1 MNASCVI
8 CDRRRSGVSGL
19 VEGAKA
25 RNAEVQNKG
34 SFREM
39 IRTVLATMALAIGVT
54 AVAAQSDPI
63 AARKSLMKANGDQ
76 AKIGAAMA
84 KGEAPFD
91 LAKAKT
97 VFTTFADVEKA
108 TNLFPDDSKTG
119 GETAA
124 LPKIWEDKADFNARL
139 TKLAADSKA
148 AAGSITDLD
157 SFKTAWT
164 GVIKQCGGCHEIYRQ
179 KKS

>member
-1 MNASCVI
+1 
-8 CDRRRSGVSGL
+8 
-19 VEGAKA
+19 
-25 RNAEVQNKG
+25 
-34 SFREM
+34 M

-63 AARKSLMKANGDQ
+63 AARKALMKANGDQ

-91 LAKAKT
+91 LEKAKK
-97 VFTTFADVEKA
+97 VFTTFEESGDKA
-108 TNLFPDDSKTG
+108 PNLFPDNSKTG

-124 LPKIWEDKADFNARL
+124 LPKIWEDKADFNAKL
-139 TKLAADSKA
+139 AKLAADSKA

-164 GVIKQCGGCHEIYRQ
+164 GVIKQCGGCHETYRQ
-179 KKS
+179 KKT